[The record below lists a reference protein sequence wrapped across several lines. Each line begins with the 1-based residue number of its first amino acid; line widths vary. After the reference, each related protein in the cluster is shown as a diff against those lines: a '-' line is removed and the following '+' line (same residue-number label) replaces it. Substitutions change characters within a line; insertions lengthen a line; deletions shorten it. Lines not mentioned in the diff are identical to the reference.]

1 MLQTF
6 TNSRNFDF
14 FKRELKLRF
23 SHKGIFIIITEQIPK
38 DKESSY
44 CVKDKNGLDY
54 EIPQFEVKWMIQGVI
69 FGT

>member
-1 MLQTF
+1 MTQMHRYQ
-6 TNSRNFDF
+6 SM
-14 FKRELKLRF
+14 
-23 SHKGIFIIITEQIPK
+23 
-38 DKESSY
+38 ESSY